1 MLFTQPARRA
11 ERNHRRPNFWTSESC
26 FLLSNWFFECKH
38 LLLDKPMVTTEPAVY
53 TKHRAIRPGFESV
66 SQQHAAHAQQRF
78 YSIQAE
84 SFSSTAR
91 SSKQKKESA
100 GRVMF
105 TVINVLFCVGTH
117 HTSQQRTSSRGHNSA
132 HPPEESER
140 PQHIHTTN
148 NEKE

>member
-1 MLFTQPARRA
+1 
-11 ERNHRRPNFWTSESC
+11 
-26 FLLSNWFFECKH
+26 
-38 LLLDKPMVTTEPAVY
+38 MVTTEPAVY

-84 SFSSTAR
+84 SF

>member
-1 MLFTQPARRA
+1 MRA
-11 ERNHRRPNFWTSESC
+11 S
-26 FLLSNWFFECKH
+26 H

-66 SQQHAAHAQQRF
+66 SRQHAAHAQQRF

-84 SFSSTAR
+84 SLSSTSR

-105 TVINVLFCVGTH
+105 TVINVLFCEGTH